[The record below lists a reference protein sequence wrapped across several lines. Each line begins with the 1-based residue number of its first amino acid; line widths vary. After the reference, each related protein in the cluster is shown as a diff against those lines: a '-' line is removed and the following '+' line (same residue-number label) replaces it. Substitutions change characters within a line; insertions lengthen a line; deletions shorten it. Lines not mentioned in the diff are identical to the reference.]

1 MGLTHSPKIVTDG
14 LVLCVDAASSRS
26 RGSDWV
32 NLIPG
37 TGYNGTLTND
47 ASFSTSTN
55 SVDFDGTNDY
65 VDFGDTPFVE
75 DTDCTISFA
84 AKINSTGSDQD
95 FVTKGNH
102 SSTHPFTAWYDAAAG
117 TSPSVG
123 ANNTHCLTVIV
134 RGDDNDSRIWISG
147 PTDSIAAG
155 EICMFDIVVDVTNT
169 KVVCY
174 KNGSLLMES
183 GANSDFTG
191 INGTTSTLRLG
202 IDSAGAKDLN
212 GSVFY
217 LRIYDR
223 TLVASEIKQNYEEVK
238 GRLL

>member
-1 MGLTHSPKIVTDG
+1 MGLTHSPKIVTEG

-37 TGYNGTLTND
+37 TGYDGTLING
-47 ASFSTSTN
+47 ASFDTPN
-55 SVDFDGTNDY
+55 SIDLDGTNDY
-65 VDFGDTPFVE
+65 INFGDTPFVE

-102 SSTHPFTAWYDAAAG
+102 SSTQPFTVWYDAAAG
-117 TSPSVG
+117 SNPSVG

-134 RGDDNDSRIWISG
+134 RGDDNDARIWISG

-174 KNGSLLMES
+174 KNGSLLVES

-191 INGTTSTLRLG
+191 IKGTTSTLRLG
-202 IDSAGAKDLN
+202 VDSSQVKDLN
-212 GSVFY
+212 GSFY
-217 LRIYDR
+217 YFRVYDR
-223 TLVASEIKQNYEEVK
+223 TLAASEIKQNYEATK